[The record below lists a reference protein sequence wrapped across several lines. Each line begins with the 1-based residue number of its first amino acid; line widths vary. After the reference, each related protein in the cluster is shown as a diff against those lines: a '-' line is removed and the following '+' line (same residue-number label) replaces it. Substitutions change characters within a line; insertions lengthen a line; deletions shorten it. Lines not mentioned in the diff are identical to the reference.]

1 MKSTLTAD
9 QLVRAHGLDNIVY
22 FPQHTGTPLEPATA
36 AFLSA
41 VGIPNMRLFKT
52 RADIGLED
60 PDPVELGALFD
71 LEDDDFDCPAERRHW
86 QTLGYLRTTL
96 IVIDP
101 DSGAVHG
108 YPEGEED
115 SLPLH
120 RDVESLAYCL
130 TEFRKLQDAHAHKD
144 NTEVIVHHFR
154 EAVTAFD
161 ATPLEDD
168 ESEWNTILDEILDGI
183 W

>member
-1 MKSTLTAD
+1 MKNTLTAD
-9 QLVRAHGLDNIVY
+9 QLVRAHGLDNVVY
-22 FPQHTGTPLEPATA
+22 FPRHPRTRFEPATA
-36 AFLSA
+36 AFLST
-41 VGIPNMRLFKT
+41 VGIPSMRLFKT
-52 RADIGLED
+52 RADVGVED

-71 LEDDDFDCPAERRHW
+71 LEDDDCPAERRHW

-96 IVIDP
+96 IVVDP

-130 TEFRKLQDAHAHKD
+130 TEFRKLQDAHAHGD
-144 NTEVIVHHFR
+144 DTEAIVHRFR

-161 ATPLEDD
+161 AAPLEDD